1 LRADAAGDRWFAG
14 AAAALALV
22 AATGLGGLLL
32 GAWGALGGGLLGL
45 AAGFGLRRALGR
57 RAKRRRA
64 LLAAPFP
71 EAWRRFLTQ
80 RCDPYERLPPDL
92 RGRFEDDLRLFV
104 AEKRITGVGIPVT
117 EELKLLV
124 AASAVTLSLG
134 WPDYEWDHLTEVLL
148 YPQDF
153 ARDYGFEMQELSGQA
168 HGWGTVILSA
178 PALVESFAD
187 PDDGY
192 HVGIHEFAHLV
203 QVDQSRFAEIP
214 LGLGAAGSREWAA
227 LVTAEMERLRR
238 GKSVLDPYA
247 GENAVEFMAVAVEAF
262 FEIPLDLR
270 ARHREV
276 YAILAEHF
284 RQDPAAWDE
293 ARGFS

>member
-1 LRADAAGDRWFAG
+1 MKAESAVDRWFAG
-14 AAAALALV
+14 AAGALAFV
-22 AATGLGGLLL
+22 AAAGLGGLLF
-32 GAWGALGGGLLGL
+32 AEKGALGGGVLGL
-45 AAGFGLRRALGR
+45 WAALGLYR
-57 RAKRRRA
+57 GLGQRAEQRRA
-64 LLAAPFP
+64 LLATPFP
-71 EAWRRFLTQ
+71 EAWRRFLHE
-80 RCDPYERLPPDL
+80 RCDPYDRIPAEL
-92 RGRFEDDLRLFV
+92 RGRFEDDLRLFM
-104 AEKRITGVGIPVT
+104 AEKRITGVGIEAT

-124 AASAVTLSLG
+124 AASAATLSLG
-134 WPDYEWDHLTEVLL
+134 WPDYEWDRLSEVLL

-153 ARDYGFEMQELSGQA
+153 DRDYGFEMRELSGQA

-214 LGLGAAGSREWAA
+214 LGLGAKGSREWAD
-227 LVTAEMERLRR
+227 LVTSETDRIRR

-247 GENAVEFMAVAVEAF
+247 GENPSEFLAVAVEAF

-270 ARHREV
+270 DRHREV
-276 YAILAEHF
+276 YALLADYF

>member
-1 LRADAAGDRWFAG
+1 MRTEAAFDRWFAG
-14 AAAALALV
+14 AAAALVLV
-22 AATGLGGLLL
+22 AVTGLGGLLF
-32 GAWGALGGGLLGL
+32 GVWGALAGGVLGMG
-45 AAGFGLRRALGR
+45 AALGLRRALGQ
-57 RAKRRRA
+57 RAHRRRA
-64 LLAAPFP
+64 LLATPFP
-71 EAWRRFLTQ
+71 EAWRRFLSE
-80 RCDPYERLPPDL
+80 RCDPYERLPGDL
-92 RGRFEDDLRLFV
+92 RARFEDDLRLFV
-104 AEKRITGVGIPVT
+104 AEKRITGVGTPAT

-187 PDDGY
+187 PEDGY
-192 HVGIHEFAHLV
+192 NVGIHEFAHLV

-227 LVTAEMERLRR
+227 LVTAEMERVRR

-247 GENAVEFMAVAVEAF
+247 AENAVEFMAVAVEAF

-270 ARHREV
+270 ARHGEV
-276 YAILAEHF
+276 YAILAEYF
-284 RQDPAAWDE
+284 RQDPAALDE
-293 ARGFS
+293 AQGLS

>member
-1 LRADAAGDRWFAG
+1 LRTDSRGDRWFA
-14 AAAALALV
+14 AAAGALALV
-22 AATGLGGLLL
+22 AAAGLGGLLL
-32 GAWGALGGGLLGL
+32 GEPGALVGGLLGL
-45 AAGFGLRRALGR
+45 WAGVGLHRALGL
-57 RAKRRRA
+57 RAERRRA
-64 LLAAPFP
+64 LLATPFP
-71 EAWRRFLTQ
+71 EAWRRFLRE
-80 RCDPYERLPPDL
+80 RCDPYERIPAGL

-104 AEKRITGVGIPVT
+104 AEKRITGVGIEAS

-134 WPDYEWDHLTEVLL
+134 WPDYEWDRLTEVLL

-153 ARDYGFEMQELSGQA
+153 DRDYGFEVRELSGQA

-178 PALVESFAD
+178 PALLESFAH

-214 LGLGAAGSREWAA
+214 VGLGAAGSREWAG
-227 LVTAEMERLRR
+227 LVRAEMDRLRR

-247 GENAVEFMAVAVEAF
+247 GENASEFLAVAVEAF
-262 FEIPLDLR
+262 FEMPLALR

-276 YAILAEHF
+276 YEILAAYF